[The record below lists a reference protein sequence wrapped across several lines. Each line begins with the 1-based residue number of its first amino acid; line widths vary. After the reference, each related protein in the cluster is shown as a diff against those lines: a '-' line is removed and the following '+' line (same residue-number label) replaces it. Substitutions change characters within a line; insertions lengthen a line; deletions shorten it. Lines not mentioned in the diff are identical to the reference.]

1 MFQMTPLVL
10 QAHLQTAREIV
21 HDMNTFLYGIALILT
36 VIAVLKSPIVW
47 GLFSYTWSFR

>member
-1 MFQMTPLVL
+1 MTPL
-10 QAHLQTAREIV
+10 AHLQTAREIV

-36 VIAVLKSPIVW
+36 VFAVLKSPIVW